1 MAVAH
6 QSGDRRSWL
15 ARATAALISPW
26 LSEAAAQGST
36 QDRVCALRVRQ
47 QHVEAQHGPLA
58 VWQAPALTFP
68 VLTDEHGA
76 PASLD
81 PFRGQVWVLNLWA
94 TWCAPCREEMPSL
107 NRLHARLQGTH
118 TQVIALSLGDSPAA
132 LQRFRQHTALEM
144 PVLVD
149 RDRAILRTWG
159 VRILPTTI
167 VFDASGRARLKHVG
181 ERNWDDP
188 SVVSQL
194 EALRS
199 DRRTKRPATI

>member
-1 MAVAH
+1 
-6 QSGDRRSWL
+6 
-15 ARATAALISPW
+15 
-26 LSEAAAQGST
+26 
-36 QDRVCALRVRQ
+36 
-47 QHVEAQHGPLA
+47 
-58 VWQAPALTFP
+58 
-68 VLTDEHGA
+68 
-76 PASLD
+76 
-81 PFRGQVWVLNLWA
+81 
-94 TWCAPCREEMPSL
+94 
-107 NRLHARLQGTH
+107 
-118 TQVIALSLGDSPAA
+118 
-132 LQRFRQHTALEM
+132 M

-149 RDRAILRTWG
+149 RNRAILRSWG